1 VRAVVSSRA
10 GTVGPY
16 RLRDRL
22 LGLARAVRHHARPF
36 SGDPV
41 TTLSPRPVQ
50 RVHRRHLLGCCAAAV
65 GGLFTS
71 LVPKPAHAALWNACL
86 EPALPQALRELVSS
100 SLDGLDASRL
110 WDVHAHLLGN
120 GDSGS
125 GCMLHPSLVKGFNV
139 LERGRHRAILNA
151 ACVPGDAPSVDRAYV
166 ARLLSLAAGFPV
178 GARWLLFAFDQA
190 HADDGRAR
198 PDQSTFHVP
207 DAYAAATARAHDDR
221 FGWVA
226 SIHPYRDDA
235 LARLDAALAQGALA
249 IKWLP
254 SAMNIDLRDKRL
266 HAFYD
271 KLAATKLPL
280 VVHAGEEKAVP
291 GAGRDDLGNPL
302 HMRAPLARGVR
313 VIGAHAASLG
323 RALDLDQKRP
333 QRKPAFELFSRMM
346 DERDHGDRLLA
357 DVSAVFQFNREA
369 SVWQTLLSRR
379 DWHPRLLHGSDYP
392 LPGLMPLHRS
402 LKWIKAGLLDETTA
416 RAIDQ
421 LREYN
426 PLLAD
431 LVIKRAVRHRGAGFA
446 AEVFATRRHFVTI
459 ER

>member
-1 VRAVVSSRA
+1 
-10 GTVGPY
+10 
-16 RLRDRL
+16 
-22 LGLARAVRHHARPF
+22 
-36 SGDPV
+36 
-41 TTLSPRPVQ
+41 
-50 RVHRRHLLGCCAAAV
+50 
-65 GGLFTS
+65 
-71 LVPKPAHAALWNACL
+71 
-86 EPALPQALRELVSS
+86 
-100 SLDGLDASRL
+100 
-110 WDVHAHLLGN
+110 
-120 GDSGS
+120 
-125 GCMLHPSLVKGFNV
+125 
-139 LERGRHRAILNA
+139 
-151 ACVPGDAPSVDRAYV
+151 
-166 ARLLSLAAGFPV
+166 
-178 GARWLLFAFDQA
+178 
-190 HADDGRAR
+190 
-198 PDQSTFHVP
+198 
-207 DAYAAATARAHDDR
+207 
-221 FGWVA
+221 
-226 SIHPYRDDA
+226 
-235 LARLDAALAQGALA
+235 
-249 IKWLP
+249 
-254 SAMNIDLRDKRL
+254 MNIDLRDKRL